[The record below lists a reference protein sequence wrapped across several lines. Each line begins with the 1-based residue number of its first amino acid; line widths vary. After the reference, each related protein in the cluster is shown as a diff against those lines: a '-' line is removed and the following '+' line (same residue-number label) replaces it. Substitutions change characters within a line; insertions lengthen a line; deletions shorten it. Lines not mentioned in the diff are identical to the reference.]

1 MDFQSQLSRRERE
14 IMDIVYAHGE
24 ASVADV
30 MAAMKAPPTRSALG
44 RLIAILENKG
54 HLEHS
59 VKGQENIYR
68 PTVPVTKA
76 GPSAMRR
83 VVDTFFGGSLREA
96 MAAHLAQDID
106 ISNDELKRMA
116 ELIRQA
122 QHRERLSVISSDSSQ
137 RKMVSLQPPR
147 SGRKE
152 RKGK

>member
-1 MDFQSQLSRRERE
+1 MDFQSKLSRRERE
-14 IMDIVYAHGE
+14 IMDIIYARGE
-24 ASVADV
+24 ASVIDV
-30 MAAMKAPPTRSALG
+30 MAAMEAPPTRSALG
-44 RLIAILENKG
+44 RLVAILEEKG
-54 HLEHS
+54 HLERS
-59 VKGQENIYR
+59 GKGPWIMYR

-96 MAAHLAQDID
+96 MAAHLAQDVD

-122 QHRERLSVISSDSSQ
+122 QHRERLGVTSSDSSQ
-137 RKMVSLQPPR
+137 RKIVSLQPPR